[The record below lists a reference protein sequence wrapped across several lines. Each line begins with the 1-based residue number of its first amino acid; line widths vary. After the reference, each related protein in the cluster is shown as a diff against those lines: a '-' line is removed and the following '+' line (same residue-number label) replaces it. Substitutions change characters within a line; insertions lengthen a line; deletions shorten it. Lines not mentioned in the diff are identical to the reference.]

1 MSSRDRDLA
10 VEGLRANLRTAG
22 IPAREEDIERVVAE
36 GVPDRAAVL
45 RAFLAATGDDGV
57 PDYLS
62 GWSLAGLGADWE
74 GPRAKVATPDH
85 VGRRFDVAGAGREGK
100 GAAAATP
107 TRAGRR
113 FDFAGADREEAG
125 AAVAADAPSP
135 SAARARLSSSTAQG
149 GPSPSAARAAP
160 SPCAARAEP
169 DAAPWPS
176 TIAELA
182 PLVRSGA
189 ISPVELVEHALTRI
203 EEDDDRA
210 NAFQLVLPEEALAGA
225 RRAEA
230 EVADGGWRGP
240 LHGIPVAVKDLL
252 AMKDTVTASG
262 SVIFA
267 DRVTD
272 HDAAAVERL
281 RAAGAVIVGKTRLS
295 EFAYWPGSTNPHYG
309 PTPNPRDPTR
319 DAGGSSSGSAAAVAR
334 GMVYAAL
341 GTDTGGSIR
350 IPAALCGVV
359 GLKPTFGRASL
370 HGCTPLAWSL
380 DHVGPLARSVE
391 DAALVLAA
399 IAGPDPRDPRT
410 RPTPPFALS
419 GSPGDPSGG
428 ARRPRPDLSG
438 LRVAVPRDLHLG
450 APLQDAVVRSWTRAN
465 GALEGAGA
473 TLVEVDLDEIH
484 MLRQVALLTL
494 GVEAAAHHAPLLR
507 TRYDDYGEFCRG
519 RLVAAFTFSAQDF
532 LGAQR
537 LRRWIRG
544 RWDGACRH
552 VDLLS
557 LPCQPGVA
565 PLLDMPASTDL
576 TNLFNAL
583 GWPAISVP
591 CGEGEHGLPLAVQLV
606 AKPWDDA
613 TLLRAARAVEAS

>member
-1 MSSRDRDLA
+1 M
-10 VEGLRANLRTAG
+10 EGLRTNLRSAG
-22 IPAREEDIERVVAE
+22 IPVREEDVERVVAE
-36 GVPDRAAVL
+36 GIPDRAAVF
-45 RAFLAATGDDGV
+45 RALLAAGDDCI

-62 GWSLAGLGADWE
+62 GWSLAGPDALGDGEPARGSAA
-74 GPRAKVATPDH
+74 GPPP
-85 VGRRFDVAGAGREGK
+85 
-100 GAAAATP
+100 AAS
-107 TRAGRR
+107 R
-113 FDFAGADREEAG
+113 AGADSACAG
-125 AAVAADAPSP
+125 ARDVGTGKAAQTHRRTSP
-135 SAARARLSSSTAQG
+135 PGWDDR
-149 GPSPSAARAAP
+149 
-160 SPCAARAEP
+160 EH
-169 DAAPWPS
+169 WPS

-182 PLVRSGA
+182 PLVRAGA
-189 ISPVELVEHALTRI
+189 VSPVELTERALTRI
-203 EEDDDRA
+203 EEDDGRA
-210 NAFQLVLPEEALAGA
+210 NAFQLVLVEEARSAA
-225 RRAEA
+225 RHAEDEMA
-230 EVADGGWRGP
+230 RGGWRGP

-252 AMKDTVTASG
+252 AMKGTVTTSG
-262 SVIFA
+262 SRILA
-267 DRVTD
+267 DHVTD

-370 HGCTPLAWSL
+370 HGCGTLAWSL

-399 IAGPDPRDPRT
+399 IAGPDPRDART
-410 RPTPPFALS
+410 RSAPPFAAADS
-419 GSPGDPSGG
+419 TGDPAEG
-428 ARRPRPDLSG
+428 ARRSRAGLSG
-438 LRVAVPRDLHLG
+438 LRVGVPGDLHLG
-450 APLQDAVVRSWTRAN
+450 EPLQDAVARSWARAN
-465 GALEGAGA
+465 RALEQAGA
-473 TLVEVDLDEIH
+473 TLVQIDLDEMH
-484 MLRQVALLTL
+484 LLRQVALLTL
-494 GVEAAAHHAPLLR
+494 CMEAAAHHAPMLR
-507 TRYDDYGEFCRG
+507 THYDDYGECCRG

-537 LRRWIRG
+537 LRHWIRG
-544 RWDGACRH
+544 RWDAACRH

-565 PLLDMPASTDL
+565 PLLDMRASTDF

-591 CGEGEHGLPLAVQLV
+591 CGYGEHCLPLAVQLV
-606 AKPWDDA
+606 AKPWDEA
-613 TLLRAARAVEAS
+613 TLLRAARAVDA

>member
-22 IPAREEDIERVVAE
+22 IPAREEDIERVVEE
-36 GVPDRAAVL
+36 GIPDRAVAF
-45 RAFLAATGDDGV
+45 RALLAATGGDCI
-57 PDYLS
+57 PDALS
-62 GWSLAGLGADWE
+62 GWSLAGFAAYGE
-74 GPRAKVATPDH
+74 AKPAP
-85 VGRRFDVAGAGREGK
+85 
-100 GAAAATP
+100 GAADGP
-107 TRAGRR
+107 PQ
-113 FDFAGADREEAG
+113 ADG
-125 AAVAADAPSP
+125 PCQ
-135 SAARARLSSSTAQG
+135 SAARARPES
-149 GPSPSAARAAP
+149 
-160 SPCAARAEP
+160 
-169 DAAPWPS
+169 APWPS

-182 PLVRSGA
+182 PLVRAGA
-189 ISPVELVEHALTRI
+189 VSPVELTEEALARI
-203 EEDDDRA
+203 EEGDGRA
-210 NAFQLVLPEEALAGA
+210 NAFQLVLAEKALAAA
-225 RRAEA
+225 RRAED
-230 EVADGGWRGP
+230 EVARGDWRGP

-252 AMKDTVTASG
+252 AMKDTVTTSG
-262 SVIFA
+262 SKVLA
-267 DRVTD
+267 DHVTD
-272 HDAAAVERL
+272 HDAAVVERL

-334 GMVYAAL
+334 GTVYAAL

-370 HGCTPLAWSL
+370 HGCAPLAWSL

-410 RPTPPFALS
+410 RPAPPLAVAGL
-419 GSPGDPSGG
+419 PGDPSGG
-428 ARRPRPDLSG
+428 TGRLHPDLPG
-438 LRVAVPRDLHLG
+438 VRVGVPRDLHLA
-450 APLQDAVVRSWTRAN
+450 APLQDAVLRSWARAN
-465 GALEGAGA
+465 RALEGAGA

-484 MLRQVALLTL
+484 MLRQVAVLTL

-507 TRYDDYGEFCRG
+507 AHYDDYGEFSRG

-537 LRRWIRG
+537 LRHWIRV

-591 CGEGEHGLPLAVQLV
+591 CGEGEHGLPLAVQFA
-606 AKPWDDA
+606 AKPWDEA
-613 TLLRAARAVEAS
+613 TLLRAARAIEA

>member
-1 MSSRDRDLA
+1 MSSHDRDLA
-10 VEGLRANLRTAG
+10 IEGLRANLRAAG
-22 IPAREEDIERVVAE
+22 IPAREEDIERVVEE
-36 GVPDRAAVL
+36 GIPDRAVVF
-45 RAFLAATGDDGV
+45 RALLGAAGDDCI
-57 PDYLS
+57 PDFLS
-62 GWSLAGLGADWE
+62 GWSLAGSGSGGE
-74 GPRAKVATPDH
+74 GEPP
-85 VGRRFDVAGAGREGK
+85 AGAPVG
-100 GAAAATP
+100 P
-107 TRAGRR
+107 SPSS
-113 FDFAGADREEAG
+113 
-125 AAVAADAPSP
+125 APSP
-135 SAARARLSSSTAQG
+135 PATPPPAARAR
-149 GPSPSAARAAP
+149 
-160 SPCAARAEP
+160 P
-169 DAAPWPS
+169 DPAPWPS

-182 PLVRSGA
+182 PLVRAGA
-189 ISPVELVEHALTRI
+189 VSPVELTEQALARI
-203 EEDDDRA
+203 EEDDGRA
-210 NAFQLVLPEEALAGA
+210 NAFQLVLAEEALATA
-225 RRAEA
+225 RLAQD
-230 EVADGGWRGP
+230 EVAAGGWRGP

-252 AMKDTVTASG
+252 AMNGTVTTSG
-262 SVIFA
+262 SKVLG
-267 DRVTD
+267 DHVTD

-309 PTPNPRDPTR
+309 PTPNPRDPIR

-370 HGCTPLAWSL
+370 HGCATLAWSL

-391 DAALVLAA
+391 DAALMLAA

-410 RPTPPFALS
+410 RPASPFAVT
-419 GSPGDPSGG
+419 GAAGDPGAG
-428 ARRPRPDLSG
+428 ARRPRSGLSG
-438 LRVAVPRDLHLG
+438 LRVGVPADLHLA
-450 APLQDAVVRSWTRAN
+450 APLHDAALRSWARAN
-465 GALEGAGA
+465 RALEGAGA

-507 TRYDDYGEFCRG
+507 AHYDDYGEFCRG
-519 RLVAAFTFSAQDF
+519 RLVGAFTFSARDY

-537 LRRWIRG
+537 LRHWIRA
-544 RWDGACRH
+544 RWEAACRH

-591 CGEGEHGLPLAVQLV
+591 CGSGEHELPLAVQLV

-613 TLLRAARAVEAS
+613 MLLGAARVVEE

>member
-1 MSSRDRDLA
+1 VSSRARDLA
-10 VEGLRANLRTAG
+10 VESLRANLRAAG

-36 GVPDRAAVL
+36 GIPDRAAVF
-45 RAFLAATGDDGV
+45 RALLAATEDDCI
-57 PDYLS
+57 PDFLS
-62 GWSLAGLGADWE
+62 GWSLAGSE
-74 GPRAKVATPDH
+74 TPGD
-85 VGRRFDVAGAGREGK
+85 GEARGS
-100 GAAAATP
+100 AARTPSAAS
-107 TRAGRR
+107 R
-113 FDFAGADREEAG
+113 AGAD
-125 AAVAADAPSP
+125 
-135 SAARARLSSSTAQG
+135 
-149 GPSPSAARAAP
+149 
-160 SPCAARAEP
+160 
-169 DAAPWPS
+169 WPS

-182 PLVRSGA
+182 PLVRAGA
-189 ISPVELVEHALTRI
+189 VSPVELTERALTRI
-203 EEDDDRA
+203 EEDDGRA
-210 NAFQLVLPEEALAGA
+210 NAFQLVLAEEARAAA
-225 RRAEA
+225 RRAED
-230 EVADGGWRGP
+230 EVAGGGWRGP

-252 AMKDTVTASG
+252 AMKGTVTTSG
-262 SVIFA
+262 SRILA
-267 DRVTD
+267 DHVTD

-370 HGCTPLAWSL
+370 YGCAPLAWSL
-380 DHVGPLARSVE
+380 DHVGPLAHSVE
-391 DAALVLAA
+391 DAELVLAA

-410 RPTPPFALS
+410 RPAPPLAAS
-419 GSPGDPSGG
+419 SPDEPVEG
-428 ARRPRPDLSG
+428 ARRPRVGLSG
-438 LRVAVPRDLHLG
+438 LRVGVPRDLHLG
-450 APLQDAVVRSWTRAN
+450 APLQDAAARSWARAN
-465 GALEGAGA
+465 RALEQAGA
-473 TLVEVDLDEIH
+473 VLAEIDLDEIH

-494 GVEAAAHHAPLLR
+494 GVEAAAHHAPMLR
-507 TRYDDYGEFCRG
+507 AHYDDYGEFCRG

-537 LRRWIRG
+537 LRHWIRT
-544 RWDGACRH
+544 RWDAACRH

-591 CGEGEHGLPLAVQLV
+591 CGGGEHGLPLAVQLV
-606 AKPWDDA
+606 AKPWDEA
-613 TLLRAARAVEAS
+613 TLMRAAQAVEA

>member
-10 VEGLRANLRTAG
+10 VEGLRANLRAAG
-22 IPAREEDIERVVAE
+22 IPAREEDIERVVEE
-36 GVPDRAAVL
+36 GIPDRAVAF
-45 RAFLAATGDDGV
+45 RALLAATGDDCI
-57 PDYLS
+57 PDSLS
-62 GWSLAGLGADWE
+62 GWSLAGSA
-74 GPRAKVATPDH
+74 AQ
-85 VGRRFDVAGAGREGK
+85 REGRN
-100 GAAAATP
+100 AAAAA
-107 TRAGRR
+107 AG
-113 FDFAGADREEAG
+113 
-125 AAVAADAPSP
+125 PPP
-135 SAARARLSSSTAQG
+135 SAVRARPKPAS
-149 GPSPSAARAAP
+149 R
-160 SPCAARAEP
+160 
-169 DAAPWPS
+169 PS

-182 PLVRSGA
+182 PLVRAGA
-189 ISPVELVEHALTRI
+189 VSPVELTEQALARI
-203 EEDDDRA
+203 EEDDGRA
-210 NAFQLVLPEEALAGA
+210 NAFQLVLAEEALAAA
-225 RRAEA
+225 RRAED
-230 EVADGGWRGP
+230 EVARGDWRGP

-252 AMKDTVTASG
+252 AMKDTVTTSG
-262 SVIFA
+262 SKVLA
-267 DRVTD
+267 DHVTD

-334 GMVYAAL
+334 GTVYAAL

-370 HGCTPLAWSL
+370 HGCAPLAWSL
-380 DHVGPLARSVE
+380 DHVGPLARSVD

-410 RPTPPFALS
+410 RPAPPLAVAGL
-419 GSPGDPSGG
+419 PGDPPGG
-428 ARRPRPDLSG
+428 TGRLHPDLPG
-438 LRVAVPRDLHLG
+438 VRVGVPRDLHL
-450 APLQDAVVRSWTRAN
+450 ATPLQDAVLRSWARAN
-465 GALEGAGA
+465 RALEGAGA

-484 MLRQVALLTL
+484 MLRQVAVLTL

-507 TRYDDYGEFCRG
+507 AHYDDYGEFSRG

-537 LRRWIRG
+537 LRHWIRM
-544 RWDGACRH
+544 RWDAACRH

-591 CGEGEHGLPLAVQLV
+591 CGAGDQGLPLAVQLA
-606 AKPWDDA
+606 AKPWDEA
-613 TLLRAARAVEAS
+613 TLQRAARAIEA

>member
-10 VEGLRANLRTAG
+10 VEGLRANLRAAG
-22 IPAREEDIERVVAE
+22 IPAREEDIERVVEE
-36 GVPDRAAVL
+36 GIPDRAVAF
-45 RAFLAATGDDGV
+45 RALLAAAGDDCI
-57 PDYLS
+57 PDFLS
-62 GWSLAGLGADWE
+62 GWSLGGSVAD
-74 GPRAKVATPDH
+74 G
-85 VGRRFDVAGAGREGK
+85 EGK
-100 GAAAATP
+100 PAPGAADAASPATARAGSAATP
-107 TRAGRR
+107 PR
-113 FDFAGADREEAG
+113 
-125 AAVAADAPSP
+125 S
-135 SAARARLSSSTAQG
+135 
-149 GPSPSAARAAP
+149 
-160 SPCAARAEP
+160 
-169 DAAPWPS
+169 S

-182 PLVRSGA
+182 PLVRAGTV
-189 ISPVELVEHALTRI
+189 SPVELTEEALSRI
-203 EEDDDRA
+203 EADDDRA
-210 NAFQLVLPEEALAGA
+210 NAFQLVLADEALAAA
-225 RRAEA
+225 RRAQD
-230 EVADGGWRGP
+230 EVARGDWRGP

-252 AMKDTVTASG
+252 AMKDTVTTSG
-262 SVIFA
+262 SKVLA
-267 DRVTD
+267 DNVTD

-281 RAAGAVIVGKTRLS
+281 RVAGAVIVGKTRLS

-370 HGCTPLAWSL
+370 HGCMALAWSL

-391 DAALVLAA
+391 DAALVMAA

-410 RPTPPFALS
+410 RSAPPFGVAGL
-419 GSPGDPSGG
+419 PGDPPGG
-428 ARRPRPDLSG
+428 TRRLHPDLPG
-438 LRVAVPRDLHLG
+438 VRVGVPRDLHL
-450 APLQDAVVRSWTRAN
+450 AARLQEAAARSWTRAN
-465 GALEGAGA
+465 RALEQAGA

-484 MLRQVALLTL
+484 MLRQVAVLTL

-507 TRYDDYGEFCRG
+507 AHYDDYGEFCRG
-519 RLVAAFTFSAQDF
+519 RLVAAFTFSAQDY

-537 LRRWIRG
+537 LRHWIRM
-544 RWDGACRH
+544 RWDAACRH

-591 CGEGEHGLPLAVQLV
+591 CGDGEHGLPLAVQLV
-606 AKPWDDA
+606 AKPWDEA
-613 TLLRAARAVEAS
+613 TLLRAARAVES

>member
-1 MSSRDRDLA
+1 MAQSH
-10 VEGLRANLRTAG
+10 
-22 IPAREEDIERVVAE
+22 
-36 GVPDRAAVL
+36 
-45 RAFLAATGDDGV
+45 
-57 PDYLS
+57 
-62 GWSLAGLGADWE
+62 
-74 GPRAKVATPDH
+74 PR
-85 VGRRFDVAGAGREGK
+85 
-100 GAAAATP
+100 
-107 TRAGRR
+107 
-113 FDFAGADREEAG
+113 
-125 AAVAADAPSP
+125 PSP
-135 SAARARLSSSTAQG
+135 SQG
-149 GPSPSAARAAP
+149 DDQP
-160 SPCAARAEP
+160 
-169 DAAPWPS
+169 PWPS

-182 PLVRSGA
+182 PLVRAGA
-189 ISPVELVEHALTRI
+189 VSPVELTERALARI
-203 EEDDDRA
+203 EEDDGRA
-210 NAFQLVLPEEALAGA
+210 NAFQLVLAEEARAAA
-225 RRAEA
+225 RRARD
-230 EVADGGWRGP
+230 EVARGEWRGP

-252 AMKDTVTASG
+252 AMRGTVTTSG
-262 SVIFA
+262 SGILA
-267 DRVTD
+267 DNVTD

-309 PTPNPRDPTR
+309 PTPNPCDPTR

-370 HGCTPLAWSL
+370 HGCAALAWSL
-380 DHVGPLARSVE
+380 DHVGPLARSAE

-410 RPTPPFALS
+410 RPAPPFAVAGAL
-419 GSPGDPSGG
+419 GDPAGG
-428 ARRPRPDLSG
+428 ARRAYPGLSG
-438 LRVAVPRDLHLG
+438 LRVGVPRDLHLT
-450 APLQDAVVRSWTRAN
+450 APLQDAVARSWARAN
-465 GALEGAGA
+465 RALEGAGA
-473 TLVEVDLDEIH
+473 TLVEIDLDEIH
-484 MLRQVALLTL
+484 LLRQVTVLTL

-537 LRRWIRG
+537 LRHWIRE
-544 RWDGACRH
+544 RWNAACRR

-591 CGEGEHGLPLAVQLV
+591 CGDGEHGLPLAVQLV
-606 AKPWDDA
+606 AKPWDEA
-613 TLLRAARAVEAS
+613 TLLRAARAVEG

>member
-10 VEGLRANLRTAG
+10 VEGLRANLRAAG
-22 IPAREEDIERVVAE
+22 IPAREEDIERVVEE
-36 GVPDRAAVL
+36 GMPDRAVVF
-45 RAFLAATGDDGV
+45 RALLAAAGDDCI
-57 PDYLS
+57 PDFLS
-62 GWSLAGLGADWE
+62 GWSLAGSGSGGE
-74 GPRAKVATPDH
+74 GEPA
-85 VGRRFDVAGAGREGK
+85 AGAP
-100 GAAAATP
+100 A
-107 TRAGRR
+107 
-113 FDFAGADREEAG
+113 
-125 AAVAADAPSP
+125 
-135 SAARARLSSSTAQG
+135 
-149 GPSPSAARAAP
+149 GPSPSSAPSPPAAP
-160 SPCAARAEP
+160 SPAARGRPEP
-169 DAAPWPS
+169 APWPS

-182 PLVRSGA
+182 PLVRAGA
-189 ISPVELVEHALTRI
+189 VSPVELTEQALARI
-203 EEDDDRA
+203 EEDDGRA
-210 NAFQLVLPEEALAGA
+210 NAFQLVLADEALATA
-225 RRAEA
+225 RRAQDELA
-230 EVADGGWRGP
+230 HGEWRGP

-252 AMKDTVTASG
+252 AMKDTVTTSG
-262 SVIFA
+262 SKVLA
-267 DRVTD
+267 DHVTD
-272 HDAAAVERL
+272 YDAAVVERL

-309 PTPNPRDPTR
+309 PTPNPLDPTR

-370 HGCTPLAWSL
+370 HGCMALAWSL

-391 DAALVLAA
+391 DAALMLAA

-410 RPTPPFALS
+410 RPAPSFTVAGL
-419 GSPGDPSGG
+419 PGDPPGG
-428 ARRPRPDLSG
+428 TRRLHPDLPG
-438 LRVAVPRDLHLG
+438 VRVGVPRDLHLA
-450 APLQDAVVRSWTRAN
+450 APLQEAGARSWTRAN
-465 GALEGAGA
+465 HALEQAGA
-473 TLVEVDLDEIH
+473 TLVEVNLDEIH

-507 TRYDDYGEFCRG
+507 AHYDDYGEFCRG
-519 RLVAAFTFSAQDF
+519 RLVAAFTFSAQDY

-537 LRRWIRG
+537 LRHWIRT
-544 RWDGACRH
+544 RWDAACRR
-552 VDLLS
+552 VDVLS

-591 CGEGEHGLPLAVQLV
+591 CGDGEHGLPLAVQLV
-606 AKPWDDA
+606 AKPWDEA
-613 TLLRAARAVEAS
+613 TLLRAARVVEA

>member
-1 MSSRDRDLA
+1 M
-10 VEGLRANLRTAG
+10 VEEG
-22 IPAREEDIERVVAE
+22 I
-36 GVPDRAAVL
+36 PDRAVAF
-45 RAFLAATGDDGV
+45 RALLAATGGDCI
-57 PDYLS
+57 PDALS
-62 GWSLAGLGADWE
+62 GWSLAGFAAYGE
-74 GPRAKVATPDH
+74 AKPAP
-85 VGRRFDVAGAGREGK
+85 
-100 GAAAATP
+100 GAADGP
-107 TRAGRR
+107 PQ
-113 FDFAGADREEAG
+113 ADG
-125 AAVAADAPSP
+125 PCQ
-135 SAARARLSSSTAQG
+135 SAARARPES
-149 GPSPSAARAAP
+149 
-160 SPCAARAEP
+160 
-169 DAAPWPS
+169 APWPS

-182 PLVRSGA
+182 PLVRAGA
-189 ISPVELVEHALTRI
+189 VSPVELTEEALARI
-203 EEDDDRA
+203 EEGDGRA
-210 NAFQLVLPEEALAGA
+210 NAFQLVLAEKALAAA
-225 RRAEA
+225 RRAED
-230 EVADGGWRGP
+230 EVARGDWRGP

-252 AMKDTVTASG
+252 AMKDTVTTSG
-262 SVIFA
+262 SKVLA
-267 DRVTD
+267 DHVTD
-272 HDAAAVERL
+272 HDAAVVERL

-334 GMVYAAL
+334 GTVYAAL

-370 HGCTPLAWSL
+370 HGCAPLAWSL

-410 RPTPPFALS
+410 RPAPPLAVAGL
-419 GSPGDPSGG
+419 PGDPSGG
-428 ARRPRPDLSG
+428 TGRLHPDLPG
-438 LRVAVPRDLHLG
+438 VRVGVPRDLHLA
-450 APLQDAVVRSWTRAN
+450 APLQDAVLRSWARAN
-465 GALEGAGA
+465 RALEGAGA

-484 MLRQVALLTL
+484 MLRQVAVLTL

-507 TRYDDYGEFCRG
+507 AHYDDYGEFSRG

-537 LRRWIRG
+537 LRHWIRV

-591 CGEGEHGLPLAVQLV
+591 CGEGEHGLPLAVQFA
-606 AKPWDDA
+606 AKPWDEA
-613 TLLRAARAVEAS
+613 TLLRAARAIEA

>member
-1 MSSRDRDLA
+1 M
-10 VEGLRANLRTAG
+10 
-22 IPAREEDIERVVAE
+22 VAE
-36 GVPDRAAVL
+36 GIPDRAVVF
-45 RAFLAATGDDGV
+45 RALLAAAGDDGI
-57 PDYLS
+57 PDFLS
-62 GWSLAGLGADWE
+62 GWSLAGSGAD
-74 GPRAKVATPDH
+74 G
-85 VGRRFDVAGAGREGK
+85 EGK
-100 GAAAATP
+100 PAA
-107 TRAGRR
+107 G
-113 FDFAGADREEAG
+113 
-125 AAVAADAPSP
+125 
-135 SAARARLSSSTAQG
+135 SA
-149 GPSPSAARAAP
+149 AAP
-160 SPCAARAEP
+160 SLEPPRDGRNRARRGAAEVAESHP
-169 DAAPWPS
+169 RPSASEGDDRRDWPS

-182 PLVRSGA
+182 PLVRAGA
-189 ISPVELVEHALTRI
+189 VSPVELTGYALSRI
-203 EEDDDRA
+203 EEEDGRA
-210 NAFQLVLPEEALAGA
+210 NAFQLVLADEALAAA
-225 RRAEA
+225 RLAEG
-230 EVADGGWRGP
+230 EVRRGMWRGP

-252 AMKDTVTASG
+252 AMKDTVTTSG
-262 SVIFA
+262 SKIFA
-267 DRVTD
+267 GHVTD

-370 HGCTPLAWSL
+370 HGCATLAWSL

-391 DAALVLAA
+391 DASLVLAA
-399 IAGPDPRDPRT
+399 IAGPDSRDPRT
-410 RPTPPFALS
+410 RPAPPFVVNDSSA
-419 GSPGDPSGG
+419 GPGKG
-428 ARRPRPDLSG
+428 ASIRPPDLSD
-438 LRVAVPRDLHLG
+438 LRVGVPRDLHLA
-450 APLQDAVVRSWTRAN
+450 APLQDAVARSWTRAN
-465 GALEGAGA
+465 RALEQAGA

-484 MLRQVALLTL
+484 MLRQVVLLTL

-507 TRYDDYGEFCRG
+507 THYDDYGEFCRG
-519 RLVAAFTFSAQDF
+519 RLVAAFAFSAQDF

-537 LRRWIRG
+537 LRHWIRT
-544 RWDGACRH
+544 RWDAACRH

-583 GWPAISVP
+583 GWPAISIP
-591 CGEGEHGLPLAVQLV
+591 CGHGEFGLPLAVQLV
-606 AKPWDDA
+606 AKPWDEA
-613 TLLRAARAVEAS
+613 TLLRAARALEA

>member
-1 MSSRDRDLA
+1 
-10 VEGLRANLRTAG
+10 
-22 IPAREEDIERVVAE
+22 
-36 GVPDRAAVL
+36 
-45 RAFLAATGDDGV
+45 
-57 PDYLS
+57 
-62 GWSLAGLGADWE
+62 
-74 GPRAKVATPDH
+74 
-85 VGRRFDVAGAGREGK
+85 
-100 GAAAATP
+100 
-107 TRAGRR
+107 
-113 FDFAGADREEAG
+113 
-125 AAVAADAPSP
+125 
-135 SAARARLSSSTAQG
+135 
-149 GPSPSAARAAP
+149 
-160 SPCAARAEP
+160 
-169 DAAPWPS
+169 
-176 TIAELA
+176 
-182 PLVRSGA
+182 
-189 ISPVELVEHALTRI
+189 
-203 EEDDDRA
+203 
-210 NAFQLVLPEEALAGA
+210 
-225 RRAEA
+225 
-230 EVADGGWRGP
+230 
-240 LHGIPVAVKDLL
+240 
-252 AMKDTVTASG
+252 MKDTVTTSG
-262 SVIFA
+262 SKIFA
-267 DRVTD
+267 GHVTD

-370 HGCTPLAWSL
+370 HGCATLAWSL

-399 IAGPDPRDPRT
+399 IAGPDSRDPRT
-410 RPTPPFALS
+410 RPAPPLVVNDSSA
-419 GSPGDPSGG
+419 GPGKG
-428 ARRPRPDLSG
+428 ASIPPPDLAG
-438 LRVAVPRDLHLG
+438 LRVGVPRDLHLA
-450 APLQDAVVRSWTRAN
+450 APLQDGVARSWTRAN
-465 GALEGAGA
+465 RALEQAGA

-484 MLRQVALLTL
+484 LLRQVVLLTL

-537 LRRWIRG
+537 LRHWIRT
-544 RWDGACRH
+544 RWDAACRH

-591 CGEGEHGLPLAVQLV
+591 CGHGEFGLPLAVQLV
-606 AKPWDDA
+606 TKPWHEA
-613 TLLRAARAVEAS
+613 TLLRAARAVEA

>member
-10 VEGLRANLRTAG
+10 VQGLRANLRAAG

-36 GVPDRAAVL
+36 GITDRAAVF
-45 RAFLAATGDDGV
+45 RAFLASGDDCI

-62 GWSLAGLGADWE
+62 GWSLAGPDAPGDDEPARGLAAG
-74 GPRAKVATPDH
+74 TPPT
-85 VGRRFDVAGAGREGK
+85 
-100 GAAAATP
+100 AA
-107 TRAGRR
+107 R
-113 FDFAGADREEAG
+113 AGADSACHEPRDTDTG
-125 AAVAADAPSP
+125 KAAQTHLRPSP
-135 SAARARLSSSTAQG
+135 PGWDDRKR
-149 GPSPSAARAAP
+149 
-160 SPCAARAEP
+160 
-169 DAAPWPS
+169 WPA

-182 PLVRSGA
+182 PLVRAGA
-189 ISPVELVEHALTRI
+189 VSPVELTEHALTRI
-203 EEDDDRA
+203 EEDDGRA
-210 NAFQLVLPEEALAGA
+210 NAVQLVLAEEARAAA
-225 RRAEA
+225 RRAED
-230 EVADGGWRGP
+230 EVAGGRWRGP
-240 LHGIPVAVKDLL
+240 LHGVPVAVKDLL
-252 AMKDTVTASG
+252 AMKDTVTTSG
-262 SVIFA
+262 SRILA
-267 DRVTD
+267 EHVTG

-370 HGCTPLAWSL
+370 YGCATLAWSL

-391 DAALVLAA
+391 DAALVLGA
-399 IAGPDPRDPRT
+399 IAGLDPRDART
-410 RPTPPFALS
+410 RPAPPLVAADLT
-419 GSPGDPSGG
+419 GDPVGG
-428 ARRPRPDLSG
+428 PRRSRAGLSG
-438 LRVAVPRDLHLG
+438 LRVGVPGDLHLG
-450 APLQDAVVRSWTRAN
+450 APLQDAASRSWARAN
-465 GALEGAGA
+465 RALERAGA

-484 MLRQVALLTL
+484 MLRQVAVLTL

-507 TRYDDYGEFCRG
+507 AHYDDYGEFCRG

-537 LRRWIRG
+537 LRHWIRG
-544 RWDGACRH
+544 RWDAACRH

-591 CGEGEHGLPLAVQLV
+591 CGDGEHGLPLAVQLV
-606 AKPWDDA
+606 AKPWDEA
-613 TLLRAARAVEAS
+613 TLVRAARAVEA

>member
-10 VEGLRANLRTAG
+10 VAGLRANLRAAG

-36 GVPDRAAVL
+36 GIADRAVVF
-45 RAFLAATGDDGV
+45 RALLGAAGDDCI
-57 PDYLS
+57 PDFLS
-62 GWSLAGLGADWE
+62 GWSLAGPGADGE
-74 GPRAKVATPDH
+74 GR
-85 VGRRFDVAGAGREGK
+85 GAA
-100 GAAAATP
+100 GAAAGPPQTAT
-107 TRAGRR
+107 
-113 FDFAGADREEAG
+113 
-125 AAVAADAPSP
+125 PSP
-135 SAARARLSSSTAQG
+135 SVARAQ
-149 GPSPSAARAAP
+149 PEPAR
-160 SPCAARAEP
+160 
-169 DAAPWPS
+169 WPS

-182 PLVRSGA
+182 PLVRAGA
-189 ISPVELVEHALTRI
+189 VSPVELTEQALTRI
-203 EEDDDRA
+203 EEDDGRA
-210 NAFQLVLPEEALAGA
+210 NAFQLVLAEEALAAA
-225 RRAEA
+225 RRAQD
-230 EVADGGWRGP
+230 EVAGGGWRGP

-252 AMKDTVTASG
+252 AMKDTVTTSG
-262 SVIFA
+262 SKVFA
-267 DRVTD
+267 DHVSD

-319 DAGGSSSGSAAAVAR
+319 DAGGSSSGSAAAVAG

-370 HGCTPLAWSL
+370 HGCMALAWSL

-410 RPTPPFALS
+410 RSAPLLAMA
-419 GSPGDPSGG
+419 GSPGDPTE
-428 ARRPRPDLSG
+428 G
-438 LRVAVPRDLHLG
+438 LRGLHADLPGVRVGVPRDLHLA
-450 APLQDAVVRSWTRAN
+450 APLQDAAARSWVRAN
-465 GALEGAGA
+465 RALEQAGA

-484 MLRQVALLTL
+484 LLRQVAVLTL
-494 GVEAAAHHAPLLR
+494 GVEAAAHHTPLLR
-507 TRYDDYGEFCRG
+507 AHYDDYGEFSRG
-519 RLVAAFTFSAQDF
+519 RLVAAFTFSARDF

-537 LRRWIRG
+537 LRHWIRR
-544 RWDGACRH
+544 RWDAACRH

-591 CGEGEHGLPLAVQLV
+591 CGEGAHGLPLAVQLV
-606 AKPWDDA
+606 AKPWNEA
-613 TLLRAARAVEAS
+613 TLVRAARAVEA

>member
-10 VEGLRANLRTAG
+10 VEGLRANLRAAG
-22 IPAREEDIERVVAE
+22 IPAREEDIERVVEE
-36 GVPDRAAVL
+36 GIADRAVAF
-45 RAFLAATGDDGV
+45 RALLAATGDDCI
-57 PDYLS
+57 PDSLS
-62 GWSLAGLGADWE
+62 GWSLAGSGADGE
-74 GPRAKVATPDH
+74 GR
-85 VGRRFDVAGAGREGK
+85 GAA
-100 GAAAATP
+100 GAAAGQPRT
-107 TRAGRR
+107 AGSTQ
-113 FDFAGADREEAG
+113 
-125 AAVAADAPSP
+125 VAAPSP
-135 SAARARLSSSTAQG
+135 SAARAR
-149 GPSPSAARAAP
+149 PEPAP
-160 SPCAARAEP
+160 R
-169 DAAPWPS
+169 PS

-182 PLVRSGA
+182 PLVRGGA
-189 ISPVELVEHALTRI
+189 VSPVELTEQALARI
-203 EEDDDRA
+203 EEDDGRA
-210 NAFQLVLPEEALAGA
+210 NAFQLVLAEKALAAA
-225 RRAEA
+225 RRAED
-230 EVADGGWRGP
+230 EVARGDWRGP

-252 AMKDTVTASG
+252 AMKDTVTTSG
-262 SVIFA
+262 SKVLA
-267 DRVTD
+267 DHVTD

-281 RAAGAVIVGKTRLS
+281 RAAGAVVVGKTRLS

-370 HGCTPLAWSL
+370 HGCAPLAWSL

-410 RPTPPFALS
+410 RPAPRFAVAGL
-419 GSPGDPSGG
+419 PGDPPGG
-428 ARRPRPDLSG
+428 TGRLHPDLPG
-438 LRVAVPRDLHLG
+438 VRVGVPRDLHLV
-450 APLQDAVVRSWTRAN
+450 APLQDAVLRSWARAN
-465 GALEGAGA
+465 RALEQAGA

-484 MLRQVALLTL
+484 MLRQVAVLTL

-507 TRYDDYGEFCRG
+507 AHYDDYGEFCRG

-537 LRRWIRG
+537 LRQWIRM
-544 RWDGACRH
+544 RWDAACRH
-552 VDLLS
+552 VDILS

-591 CGEGEHGLPLAVQLV
+591 CGAGEKGLPLAVQLA
-606 AKPWDDA
+606 AKPWDEA
-613 TLLRAARAVEAS
+613 TLLRAARAIEA

>member
-10 VEGLRANLRTAG
+10 IEGLRANLRAAG

-36 GVPDRAAVL
+36 GIPDRAVAF
-45 RAFLAATGDDGV
+45 RALLAATDDDCI
-57 PDYLS
+57 PDFLS
-62 GWSLAGLGADWE
+62 GWSLAGSRADGE
-74 GPRAKVATPDH
+74 EKGVAGSAAGPPRTAGPRQ
-85 VGRRFDVAGAGREGK
+85 
-100 GAAAATP
+100 AA
-107 TRAGRR
+107 
-113 FDFAGADREEAG
+113 
-125 AAVAADAPSP
+125 APSP
-135 SAARARLSSSTAQG
+135 SVARAR
-149 GPSPSAARAAP
+149 P
-160 SPCAARAEP
+160 EP
-169 DAAPWPS
+169 APWPS

-182 PLVRSGA
+182 PLVRAGA
-189 ISPVELVEHALTRI
+189 VSPVELTEQALTRI
-203 EEDDDRA
+203 EEDDGRA
-210 NAFQLVLPEEALAGA
+210 NAFQLVLADEALAAA
-225 RRAEA
+225 RRAED
-230 EVADGGWRGP
+230 EVGRGAWRGP

-252 AMKDTVTASG
+252 AMKDTVTTSG
-262 SVIFA
+262 SKVLA
-267 DRVTD
+267 DHVTD
-272 HDAAAVERL
+272 HDAAVVERL

-319 DAGGSSSGSAAAVAR
+319 DAGGSSSGSAAAVAG

-370 HGCTPLAWSL
+370 HGCMALAWSL

-399 IAGPDPRDPRT
+399 IAGPDRRDPRT
-410 RPTPPFALS
+410 RSAPLLTMA
-419 GSPGDPSGG
+419 GSPGDPTEG
-428 ARRPRPDLSG
+428 ARRPHPDLS
-438 LRVAVPRDLHLG
+438 RVRVGVPADLHLA
-450 APLQDAVVRSWTRAN
+450 APLQDAAARSWARAN
-465 GALEGAGA
+465 RALEQAGA

-484 MLRQVALLTL
+484 MLRQVAVLTL

-507 TRYDDYGEFCRG
+507 AHYDHYGEFCRG
-519 RLVAAFTFSAQDF
+519 RVVAAFTFSAQDF

-537 LRRWIRG
+537 LRHWIRM
-544 RWDGACRH
+544 RWDAACRY

-591 CGEGEHGLPLAVQLV
+591 RGEGERGLPLAVQLA
-606 AKPWDDA
+606 AKPWDEA
-613 TLLRAARAVEAS
+613 TLLRAARAVEA

>member
-10 VEGLRANLRTAG
+10 VESLRANLRAAG

-36 GVPDRAAVL
+36 GIPDRAVVF
-45 RAFLAATGDDGV
+45 RALLAATGDDCI
-57 PDYLS
+57 PDFLS
-62 GWSLAGLGADWE
+62 GWSLAGVGAR
-74 GPRAKVATPDH
+74 G
-85 VGRRFDVAGAGREGK
+85 EGK
-100 GAAAATP
+100 ATADPAAGPAQ
-107 TRAGRR
+107 
-113 FDFAGADREEAG
+113 
-125 AAVAADAPSP
+125 VAAPSP
-135 SAARARLSSSTAQG
+135 TAARARPE
-149 GPSPSAARAAP
+149 PS
-160 SPCAARAEP
+160 
-169 DAAPWPS
+169 PWPS

-182 PLVRSGA
+182 PLVRAGSV
-189 ISPVELVEHALTRI
+189 SPVELTEQALARI
-203 EEDDDRA
+203 EEDDGRA
-210 NAFQLVLPEEALAGA
+210 NTFQLVLAEEALAA
-225 RRAEA
+225 AHRAEN
-230 EVADGGWRGP
+230 EVAGGRWRGP

-252 AMKDTVTASG
+252 AMKGTVTTSG
-262 SVIFA
+262 SKVLA
-267 DRVTD
+267 DHVTD

-370 HGCTPLAWSL
+370 HGCATLAWSL

-399 IAGPDPRDPRT
+399 IAGRDPRDPRT
-410 RPTPPFALS
+410 RPAPPLVAD
-419 GSPGDPSGG
+419 GSPGDRPGG
-428 ARRPRPDLSG
+428 PRRPRAGLSG
-438 LRVAVPRDLHLG
+438 LRVGVPRDLHLG
-450 APLQDAVVRSWTRAN
+450 APLEDAASRSWARAN
-465 GALEGAGA
+465 RALEQAGA

-484 MLRQVALLTL
+484 MLRQVAVLTL
-494 GVEAAAHHAPLLR
+494 GVEAAAHHAPMLR
-507 TRYDDYGEFCRG
+507 SRYDDYGEFCRG
-519 RLVAAFTFSAQDF
+519 RLVAAFTFSAQDY

-537 LRRWIRG
+537 LRHWIRT
-544 RWDGACRH
+544 RWDAACRR

-591 CGEGEHGLPLAVQLV
+591 CGDGEHGLPLAVQFV
-606 AKPWDDA
+606 AKPWDEA
-613 TLLRAARAVEAS
+613 TLVRAARAVEM

>member
-10 VEGLRANLRTAG
+10 VQGLRANLRAAG

-36 GVPDRAAVL
+36 GITDRAAVF
-45 RAFLAATGDDGV
+45 RAFLAAGDDCI

-62 GWSLAGLGADWE
+62 GWSLAGPDAPGDDE
-74 GPRAKVATPDH
+74 PAKGLAAGTPPT
-85 VGRRFDVAGAGREGK
+85 
-100 GAAAATP
+100 AA
-107 TRAGRR
+107 R
-113 FDFAGADREEAG
+113 AGADSACHEARDTDTG
-125 AAVAADAPSP
+125 KAAQMHLRPSP
-135 SAARARLSSSTAQG
+135 PGWDGRER
-149 GPSPSAARAAP
+149 
-160 SPCAARAEP
+160 
-169 DAAPWPS
+169 WPA

-182 PLVRSGA
+182 PLVRAGA
-189 ISPVELVEHALTRI
+189 VSPVELTEHALTRI
-203 EEDDDRA
+203 EEDDGRA
-210 NAFQLVLPEEALAGA
+210 NAFQLVLAEEARAAA
-225 RRAEA
+225 RRAED
-230 EVADGGWRGP
+230 EVAGGRWRGP
-240 LHGIPVAVKDLL
+240 LHGVPVAVKDLL
-252 AMKDTVTASG
+252 AMRDTVTTSG
-262 SVIFA
+262 SRILA
-267 DRVTD
+267 EHVTG
-272 HDAAAVERL
+272 HDAAAVEHL

-370 HGCTPLAWSL
+370 YGCATLAWSL

-391 DAALVLAA
+391 DAALVLGA
-399 IAGPDPRDPRT
+399 IAGLDPRDART
-410 RPTPPFALS
+410 LPAPPLVAADLT
-419 GSPGDPSGG
+419 GDPVGG
-428 ARRPRPDLSG
+428 PRRSRAGLSG
-438 LRVAVPRDLHLG
+438 LRVGVPGDLHLG
-450 APLQDAVVRSWTRAN
+450 APLQDAASRSWARAN
-465 GALEGAGA
+465 RALERAGA

-484 MLRQVALLTL
+484 MLRQVAVLTL

-507 TRYDDYGEFCRG
+507 AHYDDYGEFCRG

-537 LRRWIRG
+537 LRHWIRG
-544 RWDGACRH
+544 RWDAACRH

-591 CGEGEHGLPLAVQLV
+591 CGDGEHGLPLAVQLV
-606 AKPWDDA
+606 AKPWDEA
-613 TLLRAARAVEAS
+613 TLVRAARAVEA

>member
-1 MSSRDRDLA
+1 MSSRDSDLA
-10 VEGLRANLRTAG
+10 VEALRANLRAAG
-22 IPAREEDIERVVAE
+22 IPAREEDVERVVAE
-36 GVPDRAAVL
+36 GYPNRAAAF
-45 RAFLAATGDDGV
+45 RAFLAAGEHCI

-62 GWSLAGLGADWE
+62 GWSLAGPDSRHVTVRERGAD
-74 GPRAKVATPDH
+74 GAPRAMAGTPGAPSSAGWHPALDEE
-85 VGRRFDVAGAGREGK
+85 RRFAKSQPARGGAGEMAESRGPPPPSR
-100 GAAAATP
+100 GDD
-107 TRAGRR
+107 RR
-113 FDFAGADREEAG
+113 PHGDDHQPHGDDHRPKS
-125 AAVAADAPSP
+125 DDH
-135 SAARARLSSSTAQG
+135 R
-149 GPSPSAARAAP
+149 
-160 SPCAARAEP
+160 
-169 DAAPWPS
+169 PWPS

-182 PLVRSGA
+182 PLVRTGA
-189 ISPVELVEHALTRI
+189 VSPVDLTEQALARI
-203 EEDDDRA
+203 EADDGGA
-210 NAFQLVLPEEALAGA
+210 NAFQLVLAEEALAAA
-225 RRAEA
+225 RRARD
-230 EVADGGWRGP
+230 EVARGKWRGP

-252 AMKDTVTASG
+252 AMKGTVTTSG
-262 SVIFA
+262 SKIFA
-267 DRVTD
+267 DHVTD
-272 HDAAAVERL
+272 RDAAAVERL

-319 DAGGSSSGSAAAVAR
+319 DAGGSSSGSAAAVAC

-370 HGCTPLAWSL
+370 HGCEPLAWSL
-380 DHVGPLARSVE
+380 DHVGPLARSVD

-410 RPTPPFALS
+410 RPAPPLAVA
-419 GSPGDPSGG
+419 GSPADPVRPFTLLDSSGDP
-428 ARRPRPDLSG
+428 AERALRPRRRLPG
-438 LRVAVPRDLHLG
+438 LRVGVPRDLHLG
-450 APLQDAVVRSWTRAN
+450 APVQHTVPRSWARAN
-465 GALEGAGA
+465 RSLEEAGA

-484 MLRQVALLTL
+484 MLRQVTVLTM

-507 TRYDDYGEFCRG
+507 THYDDYGEFCRG

-537 LRRWIRG
+537 LRHWIRA
-544 RWDGACRH
+544 RWDAACGH

-591 CGEGEHGLPLAVQLV
+591 CGDGEHGLPLAVQLV
-606 AKPWDDA
+606 AKPWDEA
-613 TLLRAARAVEAS
+613 ALLRAAQAVEA

>member
-10 VEGLRANLRTAG
+10 VQGLRANLRAAG

-36 GVPDRAAVL
+36 GIADRAAVF
-45 RAFLAATGDDGV
+45 RAFLAAGDDCI

-62 GWSLAGLGADWE
+62 GWSLAGPDAPGDDE
-74 GPRAKVATPDH
+74 PAKGLAAGTPPT
-85 VGRRFDVAGAGREGK
+85 
-100 GAAAATP
+100 AA
-107 TRAGRR
+107 R
-113 FDFAGADREEAG
+113 AGADSACQEARDTDTGKAAQTHLRTSPPGWDDRE
-125 AAVAADAPSP
+125 
-135 SAARARLSSSTAQG
+135 R
-149 GPSPSAARAAP
+149 
-160 SPCAARAEP
+160 
-169 DAAPWPS
+169 WPA

-182 PLVRSGA
+182 PLVRAGA
-189 ISPVELVEHALTRI
+189 VSPVELTEHALTRI
-203 EEDDDRA
+203 EEDDGRA
-210 NAFQLVLPEEALAGA
+210 NAFQLVLAEEARAAA
-225 RRAEA
+225 RRAED
-230 EVADGGWRGP
+230 EVAGGRWRGP
-240 LHGIPVAVKDLL
+240 LHGVPVAVKDLL
-252 AMKDTVTASG
+252 AMRDTVTTSG
-262 SVIFA
+262 SRILA
-267 DRVTD
+267 DHVTD

-309 PTPNPRDPTR
+309 PTPNSRDPTR

-370 HGCTPLAWSL
+370 YGCATLAWSL

-391 DAALVLAA
+391 DAALVLGA
-399 IAGPDPRDPRT
+399 IAGLDSRDART
-410 RPTPPFALS
+410 RPAPPLVAADLT
-419 GSPGDPSGG
+419 GDPVGG
-428 ARRPRPDLSG
+428 ARRSRAGLSG
-438 LRVAVPRDLHLG
+438 LRVGVPGDLHLG
-450 APLQDAVVRSWTRAN
+450 APLQDAASRSWARAN
-465 GALEGAGA
+465 RALERAGA

-484 MLRQVALLTL
+484 MLRQVAVLTL

-507 TRYDDYGEFCRG
+507 VHYDDYGEFCRG

-537 LRRWIRG
+537 LRHWIRG
-544 RWDGACRH
+544 RWDAACRH

-591 CGEGEHGLPLAVQLV
+591 CGDGEHGLPLAVQLV
-606 AKPWDDA
+606 AKPWDEA
-613 TLLRAARAVEAS
+613 TLVRAARAVEA